1 MYKVDS
7 IPPIKVLINAVI
19 TQAANDYRG
28 ALKVKDYAGIY
39 ECESFFKSHRF
50 MLMTNVDGVYLIDR
64 IRKEVNNEANKFCKG
79 DEKAVCNLSQ

>member
-7 IPPIKVLINAVI
+7 IPPIKVLTNAVI
-19 TQAANDYRG
+19 TQAANDYRR
-28 ALKVKDYAGIY
+28 ALKAKDFAGIY

-64 IRKEVNNEANKFCKG
+64 IRKEVNNEANKFYKG
-79 DEKAVCNLSQ
+79 NKETMRNLSQ